1 MVSTWEGGGSG
12 DGRRDEGGDWPDLV
26 ECRRNP
32 LSPLSDLTSAPEP
45 GGDTCFW
52 NLFTGT
58 AFPILGQRKSVAEE
72 SVKSRPLESPWGG
85 LGSLPLSPW
94 SWRCV

>member
-26 ECRRNP
+26 ECRHNP

-45 GGDTCFW
+45 GGDAVSGVCLQEPRFQFW
-52 NLFTGT
+52 EKCRG
-58 AFPILGQRKSVAEE
+58 RE
-72 SVKSRPLESPWGG
+72 S
-85 LGSLPLSPW
+85 
-94 SWRCV
+94 